1 MAHEHAAGHHASA
14 DDEYRETPAG
24 STYEHTDASVWPIV
38 KFMAWLAAAA
48 VIIHV
53 GLGFVYQLMI
63 QQAMELEQPYPMA
76 AGQGDRLPPA
86 PRLQQF
92 PANEL
97 YQFRMGEQNLLDRY
111 GWMNRETG
119 VVHIPIDQ
127 AMRLTLE
134 RGVLQSTTPDAAATQ
149 ANGVQPATVPGLI
162 PADSSAGRTMERR
175 SQ

>member
-1 MAHEHAAGHHASA
+1 MAHEEVAGHHASA
-14 DDEYRETPAG
+14 DDEYRETPEG
-24 STYEHTDASVWPIV
+24 STYEHTDAAVWPIV
-38 KFMAWLAAAA
+38 KFMAWLAASA

-53 GLGFVYQLMI
+53 GLGFVYEFMI
-63 QQAMELEQPYPMA
+63 QQSMELEQPYPLA
-76 AGQGDRLPPA
+76 AGQDERLPPA

-97 YQFRMGEQNLLDRY
+97 YQFRQTEQSLLDRY
-111 GWMNRETG
+111 GWMNREAG

-134 RGVLQSTTPDAAATQ
+134 RGMLQSTPPDPAK
-149 ANGVQPATVPGLI
+149 PATVPGLI

-175 SQ
+175 RQ

>member
-1 MAHEHAAGHHASA
+1 MAHEDVVRPHASA
-14 DDEYRETPAG
+14 DDEYLEAPPG

-38 KFMAWLAAAA
+38 KFLVWMAAAA
-48 VIIHV
+48 AIIHV
-53 GLGFVYQLMI
+53 GLGYGYELMI
-63 QQAMELEQPYPMA
+63 RQAMEIEQPYPLA
-76 AGQGDRLPPA
+76 AGQDARLPPA

-134 RGVLQSTTPDAAATQ
+134 RGVLQSARPDAAATQ

-175 SQ
+175 RQ

>member
-1 MAHEHAAGHHASA
+1 MAHDHAAGHHASA

-38 KFMAWLAAAA
+38 KFMAWLAASAL
-48 VIIHV
+48 IIHV
-53 GLGFVYQLMI
+53 GIGFLYELMVR
-63 QQAMELEQPYPMA
+63 QAMEVEQPYPMA
-76 AGQGDRLPPA
+76 RGQEDQLPPA

-92 PANEL
+92 PANEI
-97 YQFRMGEQNLLDRY
+97 YQFRLSEQSLLDHY

-119 VVHIPIDQ
+119 AVHIPIDQ

-134 RGVLQSTTPDAAATQ
+134 RGMLQSVTPAPA
-149 ANGVQPATVPGLI
+149 QPAAVPGLI

-175 SQ
+175 RQ

>member
-1 MAHEHAAGHHASA
+1 MAHDDVAGHHHASA
-14 DDEYRETPAG
+14 DDEYRETPKG
-24 STYEHTDASVWPIV
+24 STYEHTDANVWLTA
-38 KFMAWLAAAA
+38 KFLFWLAASA

-53 GLGFVYQLMI
+53 GMGVIYEMMI
-63 QQAMELEQPYPMA
+63 RQSMELEQPYPLA
-76 AGQGDRLPPA
+76 AGQEGRLPPA

-97 YQFRMGEQNLLDRY
+97 YQFRMGERDLLDRY
-111 GWMNRETG
+111 GWMNRDAG

-134 RGVLQSTTPDAAATQ
+134 RGVLQSATPDPA
-149 ANGVQPATVPGLI
+149 QPVTVPGLI

-175 SQ
+175 RQ